1 MRVTASFSSEGLV
14 ARTLVELC
22 AADRGR
28 VLAIGV
34 ESRCCRRV

>member
-1 MRVTASFSSEGLV
+1 MRVTALYSSEGLV
-14 ARTLVELC
+14 ARTLFELR
-22 AADRGR
+22 AEDRGR